1 MITCRSFIQTTTS
14 TAAVSAIRLV
24 APVDSFA
31 GKAQAALDIL
41 RQKHEGQVE
50 VRPDQVF
57 TTNLKAGKWPA
68 SHRNISNQLT
78 PQ

>member
-14 TAAVSAIRLV
+14 AAAVSAIRLV
-24 APVDSFA
+24 ALIGSFA
-31 GKAQAALDIL
+31 GKAQAALDL
-41 RQKHEGQVE
+41 HRQKHEGLIDVP
-50 VRPDQVF
+50 PDQVF
-57 TTNLKAGKWPA
+57 TTNLKADKWPA

>member
-14 TAAVSAIRLV
+14 AAAVSAIRL
-24 APVDSFA
+24 AALIGSFA
-31 GKAQAALDIL
+31 GKAQAALDL
-41 RQKHEGQVE
+41 HRQKHEGQVE

-68 SHRNISNQLT
+68 SHRNISNQVT
-78 PQ
+78 PR